1 MNHLAI
7 ALTKLAQD
15 YSLIILVRV
24 QYVCIHVVYM
34 FIHACFCIHVCV
46 IAIVHVCT
54 CAHTCVHVIKFVCV
68 SICMFTFMC
77 VIY

>member
-15 YSLIILVRV
+15 YSLIILVCV

-34 FIHACFCIHVCV
+34 FIHASMYVFAYMSV
-46 IAIVHVCT
+46 
-54 CAHTCVHVIKFVCV
+54 
-68 SICMFTFMC
+68 
-77 VIY
+77 